1 MRTSKRDR
9 IITGAL
15 ELAHR
20 DGFDTLT
27 FDALAEHVGLT
38 RGGVIYHFR
47 TKTDLLE
54 GIATAFLERWRAA
67 ALEALG
73 KPLEEASRT
82 ERIEALARSVLDGDI
97 LPGEISFMLSATPE
111 AEMLEEAWKH
121 CAGSGWVI
129 SVSSL
134 PCSEWRCWPW
144 MDGGPTVP
152 STLTGWVPMNLPSL
166 TSSCPWLAV
175 RPAMADGSEGSPR
188 NGECYAC
195 SMSPCSR
202 PHPHLD

>member
-54 GIATAFLERWRAA
+54 GIAAAFQERWRAE
-67 ALEALG
+67 ALEAAGFAWLAAQCLAG
-73 KPLEEASRT
+73 KPLELGPVTGGQR
-82 ERIEALARSVLDGDI
+82 RILGAI
-97 LPGEISFMLSATPE
+97 Y
-111 AEMLEEAWKH
+111 
-121 CAGSGWVI
+121 
-129 SVSSL
+129 
-134 PCSEWRCWPW
+134 
-144 MDGGPTVP
+144 
-152 STLTGWVPMNLPSL
+152 
-166 TSSCPWLAV
+166 
-175 RPAMADGSEGSPR
+175 PA
-188 NGECYAC
+188 
-195 SMSPCSR
+195 
-202 PHPHLD
+202 

>member
-20 DGFDTLT
+20 DGFDALT

-54 GIATAFLERWRAA
+54 GIAAAFLERWRTA

-73 KPLEEASRT
+73 KPLEEASRI

-111 AEMLEEAWKH
+111 AEMLEEAWNTLRRE
-121 CAGSGWVI
+121 WVGET
-129 SVSSL
+129 VSSL

-144 MDGGPTVP
+144 MDGGPTAL
-152 STLTGWVPMNLPSL
+152 SILTGWAPMSPPSL

-175 RPAMADGSEGSPR
+175 RPAMADGSDRLP
-188 NGECYAC
+188 
-195 SMSPCSR
+195 
-202 PHPHLD
+202 

>member
-47 TKTDLLE
+47 TKTELLE
-54 GIATAFLERWRAA
+54 GIAAAFQERWRAE

-73 KPLEEASRT
+73 KPLEEANRT
-82 ERIEALARSVLDGDI
+82 ERIEALARSVLDGEI
-97 LPGEISFMLSATPE
+97 LPGEVSFILSTTSQAETIKNAWDVLRDEWIGEVDELSAMQRVALLAVDGWWANRAFDTDGLGPDEPAIADLIVSLARGE
-111 AEMLEEAWKH
+111 A
-121 CAGSGWVI
+121 G
-129 SVSSL
+129 
-134 PCSEWRCWPW
+134 
-144 MDGGPTVP
+144 DGG
-152 STLTGWVPMNLPSL
+152 
-166 TSSCPWLAV
+166 
-175 RPAMADGSEGSPR
+175 RQ
-188 NGECYAC
+188 
-195 SMSPCSR
+195 
-202 PHPHLD
+202 

>member
-54 GIATAFLERWRAA
+54 GIAAAFLERWRAA
-67 ALEALG
+67 AL
-73 KPLEEASRT
+73 
-82 ERIEALARSVLDGDI
+82 EALARSVLDGDI
-97 LPGEISFMLSATPE
+97 LPGETSFMVSATPE
-111 AEMLEEAWKH
+111 AEMLEEAWNTLRREWVGEIRELTAMQRVALLAVDGWWANRAFDTDGLGPDEPAIADLIVSLARGE
-121 CAGSGWVI
+121 AG
-129 SVSSL
+129 
-134 PCSEWRCWPW
+134 
-144 MDGGPTVP
+144 DGG
-152 STLTGWVPMNLPSL
+152 
-166 TSSCPWLAV
+166 
-175 RPAMADGSEGSPR
+175 RQ
-188 NGECYAC
+188 
-195 SMSPCSR
+195 
-202 PHPHLD
+202 

>member
-47 TKTDLLE
+47 TKTD
-54 GIATAFLERWRAA
+54 LERWRAA

-111 AEMLEEAWKH
+111 AEMLEEAWNTLRRE
-121 CAGSGWVI
+121 WVGDI
-129 SVSSL
+129 R
-134 PCSEWRCWPW
+134 E
-144 MDGGPTVP
+144 
-152 STLTGWVPMNLPSL
+152 LTAMQRVAL
-166 TSSCPWLAV
+166 LAV
-175 RPAMADGSEGSPR
+175 DGWWANRAFDTDGLGPDEPAIADLIVSLAR
-188 NGECYAC
+188 GEASYGG
-195 SMSPCSR
+195 R
-202 PHPHLD
+202 

>member
-54 GIATAFLERWRAA
+54 GIAAAFLERWRAA
-67 ALEALG
+67 ALEVMG
-73 KPLEEASRT
+73 KPLEEASRFAT
-82 ERIEALARSVLDGDI
+82 TSRAPALPEALTPNESWLGRGGLDRKIEIIIRGVAADI
-97 LPGEISFMLSATPE
+97 GQ
-111 AEMLEEAWKH
+111 
-121 CAGSGWVI
+121 
-129 SVSSL
+129 SS
-134 PCSEWRCWPW
+134 
-144 MDGGPTVP
+144 
-152 STLTGWVPMNLPSL
+152 
-166 TSSCPWLAV
+166 
-175 RPAMADGSEGSPR
+175 
-188 NGECYAC
+188 
-195 SMSPCSR
+195 
-202 PHPHLD
+202 

>member
-1 MRTSKRDR
+1 MRPSKRDR

-54 GIATAFLERWRAA
+54 GIAAAFLERWRAE

-73 KPLEEASRT
+73 KPLEEASRA
-82 ERIEALARSVLDGDI
+82 ERIEALARSVLDGEI
-97 LPGEISFMLSATPE
+97 LPGEVSFMLSATPE
-111 AEMLEEAWKH
+111 AEMLKETWNTLRRE
-121 CAGSGWVI
+121 WVGEI
-129 SVSSL
+129 R
-134 PCSEWRCWPW
+134 E
-144 MDGGPTVP
+144 
-152 STLTGWVPMNLPSL
+152 LTAMQRVAL
-166 TSSCPWLAV
+166 LAV
-175 RPAMADGSEGSPR
+175 DGWWANR
-188 NGECYAC
+188 AVDTD
-195 SMSPCSR
+195 SR
-202 PHPHLD
+202 DPDAPEVAELIVSLVVGNPPGQKLVKPSDKDQ

>member
-20 DGFDTLT
+20 DGFDALT

-54 GIATAFLERWRAA
+54 GIAAAFQERWRAA

-73 KPLEEASRT
+73 KPLEEASRA
-82 ERIEALARSVLDGDI
+82 ERIEALARSVLDGEI
-97 LPGEISFMLSATPE
+97 LPGEVSFILSTTSQAETIKNAWDMLRDEWIGEVDELSAMQRVALLAVDGWWANRAFDTDRQGPDEPAIADLIVSLARGE
-111 AEMLEEAWKH
+111 A
-121 CAGSGWVI
+121 G
-129 SVSSL
+129 
-134 PCSEWRCWPW
+134 
-144 MDGGPTVP
+144 DGG
-152 STLTGWVPMNLPSL
+152 
-166 TSSCPWLAV
+166 
-175 RPAMADGSEGSPR
+175 RQ
-188 NGECYAC
+188 
-195 SMSPCSR
+195 
-202 PHPHLD
+202 

>member
-54 GIATAFLERWRAA
+54 GIAAAFLER
-67 ALEALG
+67 
-73 KPLEEASRT
+73 
-82 ERIEALARSVLDGDI
+82 
-97 LPGEISFMLSATPE
+97 
-111 AEMLEEAWKH
+111 
-121 CAGSGWVI
+121 
-129 SVSSL
+129 
-134 PCSEWRCWPW
+134 
-144 MDGGPTVP
+144 
-152 STLTGWVPMNLPSL
+152 
-166 TSSCPWLAV
+166 
-175 RPAMADGSEGSPR
+175 
-188 NGECYAC
+188 
-195 SMSPCSR
+195 
-202 PHPHLD
+202 

>member
-111 AEMLEEAWKH
+111 AEMLKDAWN
-121 CAGSGWVI
+121 ALRREWVGEI
-129 SVSSL
+129 S
-134 PCSEWRCWPW
+134 E
-144 MDGGPTVP
+144 
-152 STLTGWVPMNLPSL
+152 L
-166 TSSCPWLAV
+166 TSMQRVALLAV
-175 RPAMADGSEGSPR
+175 DGWWANRAVDRDNQDPDDPAIADLIVSLAAGNMTGQALGKPSGK
-188 NGECYAC
+188 
-195 SMSPCSR
+195 
-202 PHPHLD
+202 D